1 MRILFV
7 FDSVEAPAAANPRLG
22 RRLAAALAGMGQ
34 EVEILELWDGTH
46 APPPA
51 AGCVTHSLPFADE
64 AAMNRA
70 LENGAAGGTPI
81 PLRLL
86 RLAARPTAVGAAVRQ
101 FVLRAPR
108 RVTATRKMLESL
120 HKSHPYDA
128 VCAVAA
134 PYRAA
139 FALEGAALPGA
150 RRLLWQMD
158 PYAANESYR
167 APGGYD
173 RERALLNALDHTFI
187 TAQAAPDY
195 APGGP
200 LESCAGRVSELGFP
214 SLVPAAREAPDPTLC
229 AFCGTLYPGLR
240 TPDALLRLFP
250 RLDTTLTLV
259 MAGGGWE
266 AFGPQR
272 AEAQAALGD
281 RLQILGPV
289 PHEQAAALE
298 RRAGVL
304 ISIGNTASNQL
315 PSKLFEMFAAGKP
328 VLHLAAGPRDA
339 ALPYLA
345 RWPLAF
351 VWQSEADT
359 PALRRWLAEN
369 AGRTL
374 PFEKAETCFPEFT
387 PGCVARQF
395 LRAAAPDAKGAA
407 E

>member
-22 RRLAAALAGMGQ
+22 RRLAEALASLGHQ
-34 EVEILELWDGTH
+34 VELLELWDGTH
-46 APPPA
+46 APPA
-51 AGCVTHSLPFADE
+51 VAGCVTHSLPFADE

-70 LENGAAGGTPI
+70 LENGAAGGSPV

-86 RLAARPTAVGAAVRQ
+86 RLAAHPAAVGAAVRQ
-101 FVLRAPR
+101 FALHAPR
-108 RVTATRKMLESL
+108 RVTAARKTMETL
-120 HKSHPYDA
+120 HRQQPYDA

-139 FALEGAALPGA
+139 FALEGARLPGA
-150 RRLLWQMD
+150 HKLLWQMD
-158 PYAANESYR
+158 PYAANESYH

-173 RERALLNALDHTFI
+173 RERALLTAMDHTFI
-187 TAQAAPDY
+187 TAQAAPDF
-195 APGGP
+195 ARGGP
-200 LESCAGRVSELGFP
+200 LEPCADRVSELGFP
-214 SLVPAAREAPDPTLC
+214 SLVPVEREDPDPDLC

-250 RLDTTLTLV
+250 QLDHRLTLV

-266 AFGPQR
+266 AFAPQR
-272 AEAQAALGD
+272 AAAQAALGD

-304 ISIGNTASNQL
+304 ISIGNTAANQL
-315 PSKLFEMFAAGKP
+315 PSKLFEVFAAGKP
-328 VLHLAAGPRDA
+328 VLHLAAGPKDA

-351 VWQSEADT
+351 VWKEESDT

-374 PFEKAETCFPEFT
+374 PFETAADCFPEYT

-395 LRAAAPDAKGAA
+395 LQGATPGAKGDAL
-407 E
+407 

>member
-22 RRLAAALAGMGQ
+22 RRLAEALASLGHQ
-34 EVEILELWDGTH
+34 VELLELWDGTH
-46 APPPA
+46 APPA
-51 AGCVTHSLPFADE
+51 VAGCVTHDLPFADE

-70 LENGAAGGTPI
+70 LENGAAGGSPV

-86 RLAARPTAVGAAVRQ
+86 RLAAHPAAVGAAVRQ
-101 FVLRAPR
+101 FALHAPR
-108 RVTATRKMLESL
+108 RVTAARKTMEAL
-120 HKSHPYDA
+120 HRQQPYDA

-139 FALEGAALPGA
+139 FALEGARLPGA
-150 RRLLWQMD
+150 HKLLWQMD
-158 PYAANESYR
+158 PYAANESYH

-173 RERALLNALDHTFI
+173 RERALLTAMDHTFI
-187 TAQAAPDY
+187 TAQAAPDF
-195 APGGP
+195 AKGGP
-200 LESCAGRVSELGFP
+200 LEPCADRVSELGFP
-214 SLVPAAREAPDPTLC
+214 SLVPVEREDPDPDLC

-250 RLDTTLTLV
+250 QLDHRLTLV

-272 AEAQAALGD
+272 AQAQAALGD

-304 ISIGNTASNQL
+304 ISIGNTAANQL
-315 PSKLFEMFAAGKP
+315 PSKLFEVFAAGKP
-328 VLHLAAGPRDA
+328 VLHLAAGPKDA

-351 VWQSEADT
+351 VWKEESDT

-374 PFEKAETCFPEFT
+374 PFETAADCFPEYT

-395 LRAAAPDAKGAA
+395 LQGAAPGAKG
-407 E
+407 EFL

>member
-7 FDSVEAPAAANPRLG
+7 LDSVEAPAAANPRLG
-22 RRLAAALAGMGQ
+22 RRLAEALALQGHT
-34 EVEILELWDGTH
+34 VELLELWDGTH
-46 APPPA
+46 APPAVP
-51 AGCVTHSLPFADE
+51 GCVTHALPFGDE

-70 LENGAAGGTPI
+70 LENGAAGGTPV

-86 RLAARPTAVGAAVRQ
+86 RLAAHPAAVGAAVRQ
-101 FVLRAPR
+101 FALHAPR
-108 RVTATRKMLESL
+108 RVTATRKTMEAL
-120 HKSHPYDA
+120 HKAHPYDA

-150 RRLLWQMD
+150 RKLLWQMD
-158 PYAANESYR
+158 PYAANESYH

-173 RERALLNALDHTFI
+173 RERALLNAMDHTYI
-187 TAQAAPDY
+187 TAQAAPDFSKD
-195 APGGP
+195 GP
-200 LESCAGRVSELGFP
+200 LGICKDRVSELGFP
-214 SLVPAAREAPDPTLC
+214 SLVPVAREDPDPNLC

-240 TPDALLRLFP
+240 TPDALLKLFP
-250 RLDTTLTLV
+250 QLDARLTLV

-304 ISIGNTASNQL
+304 ISIGNTAANQL
-315 PSKLFEMFAAGKP
+315 PSKLFEVFAAGKP
-328 VLHLAAGPRDA
+328 VLHLAAGPKDA

-351 VWQSEADT
+351 VWKTESDT

-374 PFEKAETCFPEFT
+374 PFEKAAACFPEFT
-387 PGCVARQF
+387 LGCVARQF
-395 LRAAAPDAKGAA
+395 LQGAAPGAKGDAL
-407 E
+407 

>member
-22 RRLAAALAGMGQ
+22 RRLAEALASLGHQ
-34 EVEILELWDGTH
+34 VELLELWDGTH
-46 APPPA
+46 APPA
-51 AGCVTHSLPFADE
+51 VAGCVTHSLPFADE

-70 LENGAAGGTPI
+70 LENGAAGGSPV

-86 RLAARPTAVGAAVRQ
+86 RLAAHPAAVGAAVRQ
-101 FVLRAPR
+101 FALHAPR
-108 RVTATRKMLESL
+108 RVTAARKTMEAL
-120 HKSHPYDA
+120 HRQQPYDA

-139 FALEGAALPGA
+139 FALEGARLPGA
-150 RRLLWQMD
+150 HKLLWQMD
-158 PYAANESYR
+158 PYAANESYH

-173 RERALLNALDHTFI
+173 RERALLTAMDHTFI
-187 TAQAAPDY
+187 TAQAAPDF
-195 APGGP
+195 AKGGP
-200 LESCAGRVSELGFP
+200 LEPCADRVSELGFP
-214 SLVPAAREAPDPTLC
+214 SLVPVEREDPDPDLC

-250 RLDTTLTLV
+250 QLDHRLTLV

-266 AFGPQR
+266 AFAPQR
-272 AEAQAALGD
+272 AAAQAALGD

-304 ISIGNTASNQL
+304 ISIGNTAANQL
-315 PSKLFEMFAAGKP
+315 PSKLFEVFAAGKP
-328 VLHLAAGPRDA
+328 VLHLAAGPKDA

-351 VWQSEADT
+351 VWKNESDT

-374 PFEKAETCFPEFT
+374 PFETAADCFPEYT

-395 LRAAAPDAKGAA
+395 LQGAAPGAKG
-407 E
+407 EFL

>member
-22 RRLAAALAGMGQ
+22 RRLAEALASLGHQ
-34 EVEILELWDGTH
+34 VELLELWDGTH
-46 APPPA
+46 APPA
-51 AGCVTHSLPFADE
+51 VAGCVTHSLPFADE

-70 LENGAAGGTPI
+70 LENGAAGGSPV

-86 RLAARPTAVGAAVRQ
+86 RLAAHPAAVGAAVRQ
-101 FVLRAPR
+101 FALHAPR
-108 RVTATRKMLESL
+108 RVTAARKAMETL
-120 HKSHPYDA
+120 HRQHPYDA

-139 FALEGAALPGA
+139 FALEGARLPGA
-150 RRLLWQMD
+150 HKLLWQMD
-158 PYAANESYR
+158 PYAANESYH

-173 RERALLNALDHTFI
+173 RERALLTAMDHTFI
-187 TAQAAPDY
+187 TAQAAPDF
-195 APGGP
+195 AKGGP
-200 LESCAGRVSELGFP
+200 LEPCADRVSELGFP
-214 SLVPAAREAPDPTLC
+214 SLVPVEREDPDPDLC

-250 RLDTTLTLV
+250 QLDHRLTLV

-266 AFGPQR
+266 AFAPQR
-272 AEAQAALGD
+272 AAAQAALGD

-304 ISIGNTASNQL
+304 ISIGNTAANQL
-315 PSKLFEMFAAGKP
+315 PSKLFEVFAAGKP
-328 VLHLAAGPRDA
+328 VLHLAAGPKDA

-351 VWQSEADT
+351 VWKEESDT

-374 PFEKAETCFPEFT
+374 PFETAADCFPEYT

-395 LRAAAPDAKGAA
+395 LQGAVPGAKGDAL
-407 E
+407 

>member
-22 RRLAAALAGMGQ
+22 RRLAETLAALGHT
-34 EVEILELWDGTH
+34 VELLELWDGTH
-46 APPPA
+46 TPPAA
-51 AGCVTHSLPFADE
+51 AGCVTHDLPFADE

-70 LENGAAGGTPI
+70 LENGAAGGTPV

-86 RLAARPTAVGAAVRQ
+86 RLAVHPAAVGAAVRQ
-101 FVLRAPR
+101 FALHAPR
-108 RVTATRKMLESL
+108 RVTATRKAMEAL
-120 HKSHPYDA
+120 HQKQPYDA

-139 FALEGAALPGA
+139 FALESARLPGA
-150 RRLLWQMD
+150 RKLLWQMD
-158 PYAANESYR
+158 PYAANESYH

-173 RERALLNALDHTFI
+173 RERALLRAIDHTFI
-187 TAQAAPDY
+187 TAQAVPDF

-214 SLVPAAREAPDPTLC
+214 SLVPTVRKDPDPRLC

-240 TPDALLRLFP
+240 TPDALLELFP
-250 RLDTTLTLV
+250 ELDDRLTLV
-259 MAGGGWE
+259 IAGGGWE

-272 AEAQAALGD
+272 AKAEAALGN
-281 RLQILGPV
+281 RLKILGPI
-289 PHEQAAALE
+289 PHKDAAALE

-315 PSKLFEMFAAGKP
+315 PSKLFEAFAAGKP
-328 VLHLAAGPRDA
+328 ILHLAAGPKDA

-351 VWQSEADT
+351 VWRSEADT

-374 PFEKAETCFPEFT
+374 PFEKAEECFPEFT

-395 LRAAAPDAKGAA
+395 VQGAAPDAKGVCQ
-407 E
+407 

>member
-22 RRLAAALAGMGQ
+22 RRLAEALSAAGH
-34 EVEILELWDGTH
+34 EVEVLELWDGTH
-46 APPPA
+46 APPA
-51 AGCVTHSLPFADE
+51 VAGCVTHTLPFADE

-70 LENGAAGGTPI
+70 LENGAAGGTPV

-86 RLAARPTAVGAAVRQ
+86 RLAAHPAAVGAAVRQ
-101 FVLRAPR
+101 FALHAPR
-108 RVTATRKMLESL
+108 RVTAARKAMDTL
-120 HKSHPYDA
+120 HRQRPYDA

-139 FALEGAALPGA
+139 FALESAALPGA
-150 RRLLWQMD
+150 RKLLWQMD
-158 PYAANESYR
+158 PYAANESYH

-173 RERALLNALDHTFI
+173 RERALLQAMDHTFI
-187 TAQAAPDY
+187 TAQASPDF
-195 APGGP
+195 AKGGP
-200 LESCAGRVSELGFP
+200 LASCAGRVSELGFP
-214 SLVPAAREAPDPTLC
+214 SLVPVEREDPDPTLC
-229 AFCGTLYPGLR
+229 AFCGTLYPALR
-240 TPDALLRLFP
+240 TPDALLKLFP
-250 RLDTTLTLV
+250 RLDARLTLV

-266 AFGPQR
+266 TFAPQR
-272 AEAQAALGD
+272 AEAEAALGD

-289 PHEQAAALE
+289 PHKDAAALE

-304 ISIGNTASNQL
+304 ISIGNTAANQL
-315 PSKLFEMFAAGKP
+315 PSKLFEVFAAGKP
-328 VLHLAAGPRDA
+328 VLHLAAGPKDA

-351 VWQSEADT
+351 VWRDETDT
-359 PALRRWLAEN
+359 PALGRWLAEN

-374 PFEKAETCFPEFT
+374 PFETAEACFPEFT

-395 LRAAAPDAKGAA
+395 LQGAAPDAKG
-407 E
+407 ESL

>member
-7 FDSVEAPAAANPRLG
+7 LDSVEAPAAANPRLG
-22 RRLAAALAGMGQ
+22 RRLAEALAALGQ

-46 APPPA
+46 APPAVP
-51 AGCVTHSLPFADE
+51 GCVTHSLPFADE

-70 LENGAAGGTPI
+70 LENGAAGGTPV

-86 RLAARPTAVGAAVRQ
+86 RLAAHPAAVGAAVRQ
-101 FVLRAPR
+101 FVLHAPR
-108 RVTATRKMLESL
+108 RVTAARKTMEAL
-120 HKSHPYDA
+120 HQKHPYDA

-150 RRLLWQMD
+150 RKLLWQMD
-158 PYAANESYR
+158 PYAANESYH

-173 RERALLNALDHTFI
+173 RERALLQALDHTFI

-200 LESCAGRVSELGFP
+200 LEPCAGRVSALGFP
-214 SLVPAAREAPDPTLC
+214 SLVPVEREDPDPTLC

-240 TPDALLRLFP
+240 TPDALLKLFP
-250 RLDTTLTLV
+250 RLDDRLTLV

-272 AEAQAALGD
+272 GEAEAALGD

-328 VLHLAAGPRDA
+328 VLHLAAGPKDA

-351 VWQSEADT
+351 VWQGEADT
-359 PALRRWLAEN
+359 SALRRWLAEN

-374 PFEKAETCFPEFT
+374 PFEKAEECFPEYT

-395 LRAAAPDAKGAA
+395 LQGAAPGAKG
-407 E
+407 ESL